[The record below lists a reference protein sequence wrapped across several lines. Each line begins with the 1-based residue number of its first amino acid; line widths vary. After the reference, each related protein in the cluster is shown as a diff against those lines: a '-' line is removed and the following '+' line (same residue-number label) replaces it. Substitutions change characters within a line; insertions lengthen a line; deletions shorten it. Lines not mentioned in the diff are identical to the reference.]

1 MQFAYT
7 VGKIIIWSPA
17 DFCPFKKKK
26 KGFIIFMVGLFE
38 LRQNIKQQI
47 QKKAAYKC

>member
-17 DFCPFKKKK
+17 DFCPLKKKRVYHFY
-26 KGFIIFMVGLFE
+26 GRFILTE
-38 LRQNIKQQI
+38 TEYQKQI